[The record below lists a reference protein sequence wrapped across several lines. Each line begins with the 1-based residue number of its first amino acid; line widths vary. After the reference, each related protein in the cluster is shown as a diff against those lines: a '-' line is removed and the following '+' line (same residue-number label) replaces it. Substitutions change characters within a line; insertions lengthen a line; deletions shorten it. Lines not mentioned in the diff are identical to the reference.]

1 MTTQR
6 TKEGAI
12 VAPPV
17 LRTSW
22 LAAGV
27 PMIAAR
33 LGTAAQEPVTAD
45 QVDFVKSL

>member
-6 TKEGAI
+6 TKGGAI
-12 VAPPV
+12 VATPV
-17 LRTSW
+17 LWTSW

-33 LGTAAQEPVTAD
+33 LGAEAQEPVTAD
-45 QVDFVKSL
+45 QVEFVKSL